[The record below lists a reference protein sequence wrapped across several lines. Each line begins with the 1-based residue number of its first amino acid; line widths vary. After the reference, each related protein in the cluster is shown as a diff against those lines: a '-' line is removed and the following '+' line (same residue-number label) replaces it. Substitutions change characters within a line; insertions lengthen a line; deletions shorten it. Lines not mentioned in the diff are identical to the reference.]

1 MTLKQKNNFL
11 ILGLMVLLFV
21 AYQFAFKKTIAL
33 QKDFTELTKKKEKLT
48 QNKFQLG
55 LLVQENRYL
64 DSILNSNN
72 LSADRSFEQNL
83 LLKIDALRSKHK
95 VKVVSIPEPHLY
107 SDDAGMIQTYS
118 VELTGDFRNLMLF
131 SSELEKLHIA
141 SMRSVSIEKKLNY
154 KTRKTEIICK
164 MILQRIG
171 Q

>member
-1 MTLKQKNNFL
+1 MTLKQKNNLL
-11 ILGLMVLLFV
+11 ILTLGVLLFV

-33 QKDFTELTKKKEKLT
+33 QRDFTELTDKKEKLS
-48 QNKFQLG
+48 QNKLQLG

-83 LLKIDALRSKHK
+83 LSKIDQLRNKHK

-107 SDDAGMIQTYS
+107 KDNAGVIHTYS
-118 VELTGDFRNLMLF
+118 LELTGDFRDLMLF
-131 SSELEKLHIA
+131 SSELEKLHLA
-141 SMRSVSIEKKLNY
+141 GMKSVAIEKKLNY
-154 KTRKTEIICK
+154 KTRKEEIICRI
-164 MILQRIG
+164 ILQRIS